1 MTGQYKKAMES
12 GFVVK
17 MFVII
22 NPSNPTGHVMSKE
35 ELIAVSVCF
44 SL

>member
-1 MTGQYKKAMES
+1 MES
-12 GFVVK
+12 GLPVK

-35 ELIAVSVCF
+35 DLVAVKK
-44 SL
+44 SLSL